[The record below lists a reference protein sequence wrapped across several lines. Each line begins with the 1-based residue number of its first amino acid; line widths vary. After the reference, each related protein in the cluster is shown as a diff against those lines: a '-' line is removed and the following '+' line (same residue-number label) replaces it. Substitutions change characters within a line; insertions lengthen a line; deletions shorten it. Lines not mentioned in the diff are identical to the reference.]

1 VIRAS
6 CAPPRSFAV
15 NPKTFGKDDIQWR
28 TVEDPLEQDLLLA
41 AKIQHEYALKI
52 NRRVREVGITIKELA
67 ARGDTNSPRA
77 NGRMLR
83 GEAYLRLEYLAQVH
97 RILGDIL

>member
-1 VIRAS
+1 MIRS
-6 CAPPRSFAV
+6 SSVQPRSFAV
-15 NPKTFGKDDIQWR
+15 DPRAFGKDGIQWK
-28 TVEDPLEQDLLLA
+28 TVDDPLEQDLLVA
-41 AKIQHEYALKI
+41 AQIQHKYALKI
-52 NRRVREVGITIKELA
+52 NRRAQQVGMTIKELS
-67 ARGDTNSPRA
+67 ARGDTNSPRS